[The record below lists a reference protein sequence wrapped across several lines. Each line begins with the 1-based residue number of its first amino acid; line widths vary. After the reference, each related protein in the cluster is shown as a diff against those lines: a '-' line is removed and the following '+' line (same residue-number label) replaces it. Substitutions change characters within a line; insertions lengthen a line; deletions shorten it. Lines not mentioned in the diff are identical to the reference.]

1 MIGIT
6 GGGQLPVSGTV
17 TSILFHKYVNYRET
31 AKTMENREE
40 PRASARAVLREGEIL
55 LPAAPRG
62 LKSAAPRGE
71 PIKAT
76 LTEHQQSSR
85 ELM

>member
-17 TSILFHKYVNYRET
+17 TSILFHKYANYRET

-40 PRASARAVLREGEIL
+40 PRASARAVLREG
-55 LPAAPRG
+55 
-62 LKSAAPRGE
+62 
-71 PIKAT
+71 
-76 LTEHQQSSR
+76 
-85 ELM
+85 